1 MLLHS
6 LWYTDLT
13 ECFVWTEEC
22 LYEALSH
29 FLKPTT
35 DSDKWEKVVEKCLAF
50 FQEIIKMETVG
61 VVDSLNEDK
70 RARLVETLAK
80 IVCKKLNSDN
90 STRASSGCVTP
101 WILLHYILVR

>member
-1 MLLHS
+1 MGRPAQLAMLLHS

-61 VVDSLNEDK
+61 VGRFLIMLF
-70 RARLVETLAK
+70 R
-80 IVCKKLNSDN
+80 KK
-90 STRASSGCVTP
+90 
-101 WILLHYILVR
+101 